1 MKLSLRAAL
10 MTILL
15 ALVLFTVLGLGVIS
29 YYNARTTADDLS
41 MQVLEQTSERI
52 DDQVND
58 LLRTATD
65 HGNLNRRL
73 LETGTVSAEDFS
85 RLARLWLPVMEVHPR
100 LTRLSFGLEET
111 GEWFYVRRLP
121 NGAKAV
127 GELRR
132 NRRTKKLEL
141 SDYWPKDYPGK
152 PFYFNP
158 SMDEE
163 DPRVR
168 PWYTAARKAGRQVW
182 SPTYRFFGVEG
193 VADMPGVS
201 CATPVR
207 RADGTLAGVLT
218 TSFDLRQISEYL
230 RDLKIGRTGYAFLVE
245 FRADGRRQVIAH
257 PHPEILFRPV
267 RENGHGSVVELVP
280 TEELPDRPLAGFLN
294 HVPATFPA
302 NREPMAWVHFVLEGT
317 HYLGGI
323 RAVSSADAPVH
334 GRSSAAPPDW
344 LICILLPESEVL
356 EGVHRANRQ
365 TILFGLI
372 ILLGAVLVS
381 VYVARKVARPLE
393 DLASQAHAIGQ
404 WQIAARPVVRST
416 VLEVQRLARAME
428 EMKTGLR
435 SFQKYVPA
443 DLIRAMLA
451 AGQEARLGGEARV
464 VTIFF
469 CDIAN
474 FTSISESLPPAQLV
488 EHLGEYLQALS
499 AEIQAA
505 GGTVDKY
512 IGDAIMAFWGA
523 PAPDPRHALGGCR
536 AALGCRRKLAELHAR
551 WKVEGKPLLHAR
563 TGLHTGEAVVGNIG
577 SDARLN
583 YTLIGDA
590 VNLANRVEGL
600 NKYYGTDILI
610 TENTYGEVRDAVV
623 ARPVDWVHVK
633 GKNEAVLVYE
643 LLGLEVEVDAETR
656 ALADLSARALAG
668 YRRREW
674 AAALQLFEQV
684 LAQRPDDGPAHLMG
698 TRCQAYQAQ
707 PPGEDWDGAYRMQS
721 K

>member
-15 ALVLFTVLGLGVIS
+15 TLVLFTVLGLGAIS
-29 YYNARTTADDLS
+29 YYNARATADDLS

-65 HGNLNRRL
+65 HGSLSRRL
-73 LETGTVSAEDFS
+73 LETGTVSVEDFS
-85 RLARLWLPVMEVHPR
+85 RLARLWLEVMEVHPR
-100 LTRLSFGLEET
+100 LTGFSFGVEET
-111 GEWFYVRRLP
+111 GEWLYVRRLP
-121 NGAKAV
+121 DGAKAI

-168 PWYTAARKAGRQVW
+168 PWYKAARKAGRQVW
-182 SPTYRFFGVEG
+182 SPTYRLFGVEG
-193 VADMPGVS
+193 GADMPGVS

-218 TSFDLRQISEYL
+218 TSFELRQISEYL

-257 PHPEILFRPV
+257 PYPEILFRPV
-267 RENGHGSVVELVP
+267 REKGHGSVAELIP
-280 TEELPDRPLAGFLN
+280 TEELPDPPLAAFLN
-294 HVPATFPA
+294 HVPTTFPA
-302 NREPMAWVHFVLEGT
+302 NREPMAWVHFALDGT

-323 RAVSSADAPVH
+323 RAISGAGAPVS
-334 GRSSAAPPDW
+334 GLSSAAPPDL
-344 LICILLPESEVL
+344 LICIPLPESEVL
-356 EGVHRANRQ
+356 EGVARANRQ
-365 TILFGLI
+365 TTLFGLV

-381 VYVARKVARPLE
+381 VYVAGRVARPLE
-393 DLASQAHAIGQ
+393 YLASQAHAIGQ
-404 WQIAARPVVRST
+404 WQIAARPVVQSM
-416 VLEVQRLARAME
+416 VLEVQRLAQATE

-474 FTSISESLPPAQLV
+474 FASISESLPPAQLV
-488 EHLGEYLQALS
+488 GHLGEYLQALS

-523 PAPDPRHALGGCR
+523 PAPDPQHALGGCR
-536 AALGCRRKLAELHAR
+536 AALRCRRKLAELHAR

-610 TENTYGEVRDAVV
+610 TENTYGDVRDAVV

-643 LLGLEVEVDAETR
+643 LLGLEGEVDSETR

-684 LAQRPDDGPAHLMG
+684 LAQRPDDGPARLMG
-698 TRCQAYQAQ
+698 TRCKAYQAQ